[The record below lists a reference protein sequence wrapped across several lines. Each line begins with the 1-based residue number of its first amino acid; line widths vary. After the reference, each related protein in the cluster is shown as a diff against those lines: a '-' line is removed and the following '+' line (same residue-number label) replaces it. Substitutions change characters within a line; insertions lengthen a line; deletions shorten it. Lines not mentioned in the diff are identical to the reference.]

1 MTVDIEIE
9 TWRREWQSQT
19 EPLPKL
25 KRKIQRQNLRT
36 IAGVVLMCACLAVS
50 TTEAL
55 RTRSSFMAGL
65 AAGLWFAGLVLG
77 SYAWWVQRGAWKPA
91 AQTTQG
97 YLELSYKRAV
107 AKARTLRFSF
117 YFLLAAIVVLAPF
130 LLWSWKTLRGIGV
143 LALAALVAEL
153 FLFRYLERRKKLE
166 IEETKKLL
174 EQSDERSDVG
184 LGER

>member
-1 MTVDIEIE
+1 VIADTELE

-25 KRKIQRQNLRT
+25 KKKIKRQNLQT
-36 IAGVVLMCACLAVS
+36 IAGVALMCVCLAYS

-77 SYAWWVQRGAWKPA
+77 SYIWRVQRGAWKPA
-91 AQTTQG
+91 AQTTQA

-117 YFLLAAIVVLAPF
+117 YFLLTMIILLAPV
-130 LLWSWKTLRGIGV
+130 LVWSWRTLHGTSLLV
-143 LALAALVAEL
+143 LAALVAEL
-153 FLFRYLERRKKLE
+153 FYFKFLERRKKLE
-166 IEETKKLL
+166 VEETRKLM
-174 EQSDERSDVG
+174 EQSEEGSDNS